1 MTDQP
6 EMRSGAEFDL
16 IRAVRDRLVTS
27 DTERYL
33 LGIGDDAAVT
43 IPGGVTATSVDA
55 LVEGVHFRS
64 AWCAPREAGHKAM
77 AAALSDLAAMGA
89 EAGEAYTWLGV
100 PPSFSEPECLEVCD
114 GLASVAER
122 HRVAMLGGDVTR
134 CPVLALAVTAVGHAA
149 DPARLVGRAG
159 AAVGDAVCMT
169 GAIGAAVAGL
179 ALLEREGLSGRLD
192 RSDVAALT
200 AAQLRPEPRL
210 EAGRALAGS
219 GASALIDISDGLGAD
234 AENLAAAGGVGIEI
248 ELSRVPLAAGVAE
261 LAAAA
266 GRDPIELALGG
277 EDYELLCAL
286 PRPRLAAARRAVS
299 RCGADLT
306 EIGRVVAGAGVR
318 LRLPDG
324 RALSPGGYD
333 QLAR

>member
-1 MTDQP
+1 MVGQP

-16 IRAVRDRLVTS
+16 IRAVRKRLATPDS
-27 DTERYL
+27 ERYR

-43 IPGGVTATSVDA
+43 VPGGATATSVDA

-64 AWCAPREAGHKAM
+64 VWCTPHDAGHKAM

-100 PPSFSEPECLEVCD
+100 PPEFSESDCLEVCE

-122 HRVAMLGGDVTR
+122 HRVAMLGGDVTC
-134 CPVLALAVTAVGHAA
+134 CPVLALAVTAVGHAV

-159 AAVGDAVCMT
+159 AAEGDAVCVT
-169 GAIGAAVAGL
+169 GAVGAAAAGL
-179 ALLEREGLSGRLD
+179 TLLEEEGLSDRLD
-192 RSDVAALT
+192 RSDAAALA

-210 EAGRALAGS
+210 GAGRALAGA

-234 AENLAAAGGVGIEI
+234 AENLAAASGVGIEI
-248 ELSRVPLAAGVAE
+248 EMAAVPVAGGVAE

-266 GRDPIELALGG
+266 GRAPTELAVGG

-286 PRPRLAAARRAVS
+286 PRPRLEAARRAVS
-299 RCGADLT
+299 ECGAELT
-306 EIGRVVAGAGVR
+306 EIGRVVAGDGVL

-324 RALSPGGYD
+324 RALAPGGYD